1 MGALLR
7 RLDAWQRSRTWA
19 AFPFAVVKKFG
30 EDQAGNLA
38 ALIAY
43 YAFFSVFPLL
53 LAFATILGFVLHGH
67 PEWQHTIENSAF
79 SQLPLISD
87 KTQPAPLTGNVAALV
102 VGLSLALWSG
112 LGVAKT
118 AQTAFNTVY
127 LVAHTDRPSFLKST
141 ARALGLV
148 TIGGIGLIVTTGL
161 SSAVTSVH
169 SIGGLHVGIGL
180 RIVGTAIAIAL
191 NTGLFLLLFRWL
203 TVRPVRWRDAL
214 PGAVLSAVVLQI
226 LQLAA
231 TAFIDHKLKG
241 ASSTY
246 GKNFGTVV
254 VMLSWFYLQAQVVL
268 LAAEVNVVR
277 QYKLWPRALT
287 DPPATE
293 ADFRAYEAY
302 AERERYRPEEDV
314 DTEFD
319 GRPNPVDNPT
329 ATDKA
334 KNDKQPNDDESP
346 DSGGSTMRVR
356 TITTVDPYPYEPA
369 AEESRRGKR
378 GLRGLFSRG

>member
-7 RLDAWQRSRTWA
+7 RLDAWQRTRSWA
-19 AFPFAVVKKFG
+19 GFPFAVVKKFG

-38 ALIAY
+38 ALVAY

-67 PEWQHTIENSAF
+67 PEWAHTIEHSAF
-79 SQLPLISD
+79 AQLPLISD
-87 KTQPAPLTGNVAALV
+87 QNQPAPLKGNVAALV
-102 VGLSLALWSG
+102 VGLALALWSG

-127 LVAHTDRPSFLKST
+127 LVSHTDRPNFLRST
-141 ARALGLV
+141 LRALGLV
-148 TIGGIGLIVTTGL
+148 TVGGVGLIVTTGL
-161 SSAVTSVH
+161 SSAITSVH
-169 SIGGLHVGIGL
+169 RIGGLQVGIGL
-180 RIVGTAIAIAL
+180 RIIGIAIAIAL
-191 NTGLFLLLFRWL
+191 NAGLFLLMFRWL

-214 PGAVLSAVVLQI
+214 PGALMSAVVLQV

-268 LAAEVNVVR
+268 LSAEVNVVR
-277 QYKLWPRALT
+277 QYRLWPRAMT

-314 DTEFD
+314 DTTFD
-319 GRPNPVDNPT
+319 GKPNPVDNPT
-329 ATDKA
+329 AQDAA
-334 KNDKQPNDDESP
+334 KEDGAEGDAAPSL
-346 DSGGSTMRVR
+346 R
-356 TITTVDPYPYEPA
+356 TITTVDPYPYEPPA
-369 AEESRRGKR
+369 KEEEPKR
-378 GLRGLFSRG
+378 GLLARLRRS

>member
-1 MGALLR
+1 MGAILR
-7 RLDAWQRSRTWA
+7 RLDAYQRRRPWA
-19 AFPFAVVKKFG
+19 GFPFAVVKKFS

-38 ALIAY
+38 ALVAY

-53 LAFATILGFVLHGH
+53 LAMSTILGFVLAGH
-67 PEWQHTIENSAF
+67 PAWQHSIEHSAF
-79 SQLPLISD
+79 AQLPLISD
-87 KTQPAPLTGNVAALV
+87 KSQPAPLHGSIPALV
-102 VGLSLALWSG
+102 VGLALALWSG

-127 LVAHTDRPSFLKST
+127 LVAHTDRPNFLRST
-141 ARALGLV
+141 LRALGLV
-148 TIGGIGLIVTTGL
+148 VVGGLGLMVTTAL

-169 SIGGLHVGIGL
+169 TIAGVQVGIGL
-180 RIVGTAIAIAL
+180 RVIGTALAIGL
-191 NTGLFLLLFRWL
+191 NAALFLVLFRWL
-203 TVRPVRWRDAL
+203 TVRHVPWRNSL
-214 PGAVLSAVVLQI
+214 PGALISAVALQT

-268 LAAEVNVVR
+268 LAVEVNVVR
-277 QYKLWPRALT
+277 QYGLWPRALT

-302 AERERYRPEEDV
+302 AERERFQPEEGV
-314 DTEFD
+314 DTEF
-319 GRPNPVDNPT
+319 GGEPNPVDQPT
-329 ATDKA
+329 ATS
-334 KNDKQPNDDESP
+334 QPQRRIE
-346 DSGGSTMRVR
+346 VQ
-356 TITTVDPYPYEPA
+356 TIRTVDPYPHEPA
-369 AEESRRGKR
+369 TEDSEAKPR
-378 GLRGLFSRG
+378 GLLARLRRR

>member
-1 MGALLR
+1 MSAILR
-7 RLDAWQRSRTWA
+7 RLDAWQRDRRWA
-19 AFPFAVVKKFG
+19 GFSFAVLKKFG

-53 LAFATILGFVLHGH
+53 LAFATILGFVLSGH
-67 PEWQHTIENSAF
+67 PDWQHSIEHSAF
-79 SQLPLISD
+79 AQLPLISD
-87 KTQPAPLTGNVAALV
+87 KNQPAPLQGNVGALV
-102 VGLSLALWSG
+102 AGLALALWSG

-118 AQTAFNTVY
+118 SQTAFNTVY
-127 LVAHTDRPSFLKST
+127 LVAHTDRPNFLKST

-148 TIGGIGLIVTTGL
+148 VVGGVGLIVTTAL

-169 SIGGLHVGIGL
+169 SIGGVQVGIGL
-180 RIVGTAIAIAL
+180 RIVGTALAILL
-191 NTGLFLLLFRWL
+191 NAALFLVLFRWL
-203 TVRPVRWRDAL
+203 TVRKVSWRDSL
-214 PGAVLSAVVLQI
+214 PGALISAVALQA

-268 LAAEVNVVR
+268 LAVEVNVVR
-277 QYKLWPRALT
+277 QYGLWPRALT

-293 ADFRAYEAY
+293 ADFRAFEAY

-314 DTEFD
+314 DTEFG

-329 ATDKA
+329 G
-334 KNDKQPNDDESP
+334 DERTEDEGDSSGLAAAPSP
-346 DSGGSTMRVR
+346 EAGEQEYAARP
-356 TITTVDPYPYEPA
+356 ITSVDPYPHEPA
-369 AEESRRGKR
+369 PKKKSRLRALLHRG
-378 GLRGLFSRG
+378 